1 MKKLLLLAV
10 LVLSVQISTAQETDR
25 NSLKNIQEDYQLHTR
40 PATDPIVLDG
50 ELNEESW
57 KNAAVAS
64 DFWMN
69 YPQDDVK
76 ATRQTEVKVTYD
88 DKFLYI
94 GAVCYDTSDYVVQ
107 TLKRD
112 SRFFDSDGFAVVID
126 PVNEKTN
133 GFFFGVSPMNVQ
145 SEDLINSSAFSNMN
159 FSWDNKWFSEV
170 KRFPDYWVV
179 EIAIPFKTLRF
190 KSDITKW
197 GINFIRNDL
206 KRNEYDTWTRIPI
219 NFELYDLGYTGSLMW
234 ETSPERVKTNIS
246 LIPYISGSAIQD
258 NLEDKNDAD
267 FDAGFDAKVA
277 VTSSMNLDLT
287 VNPDFS
293 QVEVDRQQTNL
304 TRFNLFFPE
313 RRTFFLEN
321 ADLFTSFG
329 TPPARPFFS
338 RRIGLDAGGLPLP
351 ILFGARLSGNV
362 NQNLRVGL
370 MNVQTKA
377 TDTQAAENTSTL
389 AFNQRVLSRSLV
401 KGYATNRQAFID
413 GEGVNKNDFGR
424 NAGLELNYMNKKGSL
439 NTWVGYH
446 ISDKPGVSKN
456 SDFLNLGLGYSGRNF
471 SVFTDY
477 IRMGTNYYA
486 DLGFIQRIENY
497 DAVKDTVFRLGF
509 DHIFN
514 SVNYTIRPKENN
526 FINAHTIGSRLWL
539 DFNPDGSFNERK
551 SHLFYNIMFRNTSR
565 FNVNLQDQDVR
576 LLYFTEFFRKEGA
589 LPLPP
594 DAYRFQRYNLEY
606 QSDARKT
613 FAYAATV
620 SRGEFYN
627 GTLQQYVLELT
638 YRRQPWGNFT
648 LGYEQNE
655 LELPEKYGET
665 SLKLISQRSEIN
677 FSNNLFWTTFF
688 QYNTQRNNF
697 NVNSR
702 LQWRYKPMS
711 DLYLVYTDNYFT
723 DPFMNSKSRA
733 IVFKLNYWLTI

>member
-10 LVLSVQISTAQETDR
+10 FVLSVQISAAQKTEK
-25 NSLKNIQEDYQLHTR
+25 NSLNKIQEDYQLHTR
-40 PATDPIVLDG
+40 PASGTIVLDG
-50 ELNEESW
+50 ELDEESW
-57 KNAAVAS
+57 KNAEVAS

-94 GAVCYDTSDYVVQ
+94 GAVCYDTSYYVVQ

-133 GFFFGVSPMNVQ
+133 GFFFGVSPLNVQ
-145 SEDLINSSAFSNMN
+145 SEDLINTSAFSNMN
-159 FSWDNKWFSEV
+159 FSWDNKWISEV

-179 EIAIPFKTLRF
+179 EIAIPFKPLRY

-219 NFELYDLGYTGSLMW
+219 NFELYDLGYTGSLVW

-246 LIPYISGSAIQD
+246 LIPYISGSAVQD
-258 NLEDKNDAD
+258 NLEKENDAD

-338 RRIGLDAGGLPLP
+338 RRIGLDADGLPLP
-351 ILFGARLSGNV
+351 ILFGARLSGNL
-362 NQNLRVGL
+362 NQNLRLGL
-370 MNVQTKA
+370 MNIQTKA

-401 KGYATNRQAFID
+401 KGYATNRQAFIE
-413 GEGVNKNDFGR
+413 GEGVNKNDYGR

-446 ISDKPGVSKN
+446 ISEKPGVRKN
-456 SDFLNLGLGYSGRNF
+456 NDFRNLGLGYNGRNF

-497 DAVKDTVFRLGF
+497 DAVKDTVLRLGF

-526 FINAHTIGSRLWL
+526 FINAHTIGSRMWL
-539 DFNPDGSFNERK
+539 DFTPDGNFNERK
-551 SHLFYNIMFRNTSR
+551 NHLFYNIMFRNTSR
-565 FNVNLQDQDVR
+565 FNLSLQDHDVR
-576 LLYFTEFFRKEGA
+576 LLFSTKFVGDAEA
-589 LPLPP
+589 LALPP

-606 QSDARKT
+606 QSDARKA
-613 FAYAATV
+613 FAYAATL

-627 GTLQQYVLELT
+627 GTLQQYVIELT

-655 LELPEKYGET
+655 LEFPEKYGET

-723 DPFMNSKSRA
+723 DPFMRSKSRA
-733 IVFKLNYWLTI
+733 IVFKLSYWLTI